1 MPKGVYNYYY
11 FQVHTK
17 QDNGDD
23 VEPKLVTRYFR
34 SGHEVAAF
42 IGCSRPTVFKLIRE
56 PEASIYSKNY
66 IVEKCEPPLPM
77 YEKVKVKS
85 ILVS

>member
-1 MPKGVYNYYY
+1 MGGIRSFYY

-23 VEPKLVTRYFR
+23 LEPKLVTRYFR

>member
-1 MPKGVYNYYY
+1 MGGIRSFYY
-11 FQVHTK
+11 FQVHTQ

-23 VEPKLVTRYFR
+23 LEPNLVTRYFR